1 MMDKHVQEDER
12 YTEGVLTESELEE
25 IRKVYFALREV
36 ESFTSG
42 PVMLDIQRILQ
53 AIEFEDAE
61 LNDVLIKLDP
71 ARIRFFKPDGTLRKS
86 LLIRIIWS
94 MQTRDDWIELLD

>member
-12 YTEGVLTESELEE
+12 YTEGVLNESELEE
-25 IRKVYFALREV
+25 IRKMYFALRDV
-36 ESFTSG
+36 KNFTSG
-42 PVMLDIQRILQ
+42 PVMLNIQRILQ
-53 AIEFEDAE
+53 AIEFEDGE
-61 LNDVLIKLDP
+61 LNKVLLTLDP

-94 MQTRDDWIELLD
+94 MQTRDDWIELVD